1 MAAAHVRTPAA
12 PHAPARST
20 IAEVGSAA
28 LPGVQQPID
37 TQEPLRAL
45 RALPG
50 FDVGPRQTGG
60 PSLNAQMA
68 ALELEAKR
76 QAASLGDMVRAC
88 PLCVCKYA
96 CVHVHLCAHAW
107 LRVCMPWRA
116 SVRVCVRMPVR
127 VRGKLGEGKHGKNW
141 SGQFDDQLSVIL
153 SHFCQALMPLIT
165 CPSPTRTPS
174 HLIPAMPQPSPTSSH
189 PCHPTA

>member
-1 MAAAHVRTPAA
+1 MRTPAA

-88 PLCVCKYA
+88 P
-96 CVHVHLCAHAW
+96 
-107 LRVCMPWRA
+107 
-116 SVRVCVRMPVR
+116 PVR
-127 VRGKLGEGKHGKNW
+127 VQIRVCACAPLRARLVACLHALEGERARVCTHACACAWEVRRGEAWEKLVR
-141 SGQFDDQLSVIL
+141 SI
-153 SHFCQALMPLIT
+153 
-165 CPSPTRTPS
+165 
-174 HLIPAMPQPSPTSSH
+174 
-189 PCHPTA
+189 